1 MARRNKLIMASV
13 FEDTKTLQIYLL
25 WTCQGRIE
33 TMRTRQQRHGKFMT
47 VDYLQLDLAMSYLCS
62 TFVLF

>member
-1 MARRNKLIMASV
+1 MAKRNKLIMASV
-13 FEDTKTLQIYLL
+13 FEDT
-25 WTCQGRIE
+25 
-33 TMRTRQQRHGKFMT
+33 RTRSGLVKDTANLFAVESARQGKFMA

>member
-25 WTCQGRIE
+25 WNRQG
-33 TMRTRQQRHGKFMT
+33 HGKFMT

>member
-13 FEDTKTLQIYLL
+13 FEDT
-25 WTCQGRIE
+25 
-33 TMRTRQQRHGKFMT
+33 RTRRGIVKDTARQGKFMT

>member
-1 MARRNKLIMASV
+1 MAKRNKLIMASV

-33 TMRTRQQRHGKFMT
+33 PMRTRQQRHGKTRQVHGYGLSAFRFGS
-47 VDYLQLDLAMSYLCS
+47 VIPL
-62 TFVLF
+62 